1 MDCVT
6 ILAHAA
12 EPAGRA
18 ASEAVVP
25 IDLFWDYIT
34 SLRWLE
40 ALTFISFGA
49 VCLMYGWRVFKV
61 LVVISFAL
69 LGLGL
74 GMIIGGKIV
83 GQSSQLWGGAIGL
96 VLMALISIPLMQY
109 AVSVLGAM
117 AGGMLTA
124 GLWYACGL
132 NETYIWAGALI
143 GVIAGGMISFIV
155 FRIAVMLFS
164 SLGGSSLMVV
174 GLLALLYRFPQTG
187 EQVQQLVFEQKWFLP
202 VALIVPTVTGLIV
215 QNKCIKGA
223 KEWEV

>member
-1 MDCVT
+1 
-6 ILAHAA
+6 
-12 EPAGRA
+12 
-18 ASEAVVP
+18 
-25 IDLFWDYIT
+25 
-34 SLRWLE
+34 
-40 ALTFISFGA
+40 
-49 VCLMYGWRVFKV
+49 
-61 LVVISFAL
+61 
-69 LGLGL
+69 
-74 GMIIGGKIV
+74 
-83 GQSSQLWGGAIGL
+83 
-96 VLMALISIPLMQY
+96 MQY

-132 NETYIWAGALI
+132 NERYIWAGALI
-143 GVIAGGMISFIV
+143 GVISGGMISFIV

-202 VALIVPTVTGLIV
+202 VALILPTITGLIV
-215 QNKCIKGA
+215 QNKFIKGS

>member
-12 EPAGRA
+12 EPA
-18 ASEAVVP
+18 SEAVVP
-25 IDLFWDYIT
+25 IDVFWDYII

-40 ALTFISFGA
+40 AMTFISFGA

-61 LVVISFAL
+61 LVVISFSL

-83 GQSSQLWGGAIGL
+83 GESSQLWGGAIGM

-109 AVSVLGAM
+109 AVSILGAM

-132 NETYIWAGALI
+132 NERYIWAGALI

-174 GLLALLYRFPQTG
+174 GLLALLYRFPQTE
-187 EQVQQLVFEQKWFLP
+187 EQVQRLVFEQKWFLP
-202 VALIVPTVTGLIV
+202 VALIVPTVIGLIV